1 MELKE
6 RVCVA
11 LLLLVSC
18 CCCCCCGSKKV
29 LTCDPRE
36 RSQILRC
43 DDGLILVDNVTVSHR
58 ESESCVDGVR
68 PEVLKPLLCS
78 PARVNTIVRELCN
91 GYPACVVSMDRCHAA
106 TPCRMRCL
114 WMETRFSCMANSDSY
129 TRHICQQSKTELY
142 CEGSQVI
149 KILRANYGRTD
160 ESVCSYSAPYSESPN
175 TACSGP
181 SALKVMRERCDGKKS
196 CSVRSS
202 NHVFA
207 NPCPGTRKYLE
218 YAYSCV
224 VLHQCVE
231 MDLKER
237 VCVAFL
243 LLLSSSSCRSN
254 TVLTCDLRENIQQLQ
269 CEEGLIVVDN
279 VTVSHRASESCVEGV
294 RPRFLKPPLCS
305 MTLVKALLQQT
316 CNGRSSCSVMMDLCT
331 AIGSC
336 DRRCVWMETQYTCV
350 SAVSQQVCQQRKAE
364 LHCGSKLIHMLMANY
379 GRSSEWVC
387 TYSAPYSQ
395 PADTACGNPE
405 ASLQLMKDRCDG
417 KHSCSLPASNHV
429 FSNPCPGTKKYLEY
443 SYTCV
448 HT

>member
-1 MELKE
+1 
-6 RVCVA
+6 
-11 LLLLVSC
+11 
-18 CCCCCCGSKKV
+18 
-29 LTCDPRE
+29 
-36 RSQILRC
+36 
-43 DDGLILVDNVTVSHR
+43 
-58 ESESCVDGVR
+58 
-68 PEVLKPLLCS
+68 
-78 PARVNTIVRELCN
+78 
-91 GYPACVVSMDRCHAA
+91 
-106 TPCRMRCL
+106 
-114 WMETRFSCMANSDSY
+114 MANSDSY

-224 VLHQCVE
+224 NC
-231 MDLKER
+231 
-237 VCVAFL
+237 VCVYY
-243 LLLSSSSCRSN
+243 
-254 TVLTCDLRENIQQLQ
+254 
-269 CEEGLIVVDN
+269 
-279 VTVSHRASESCVEGV
+279 CVHV
-294 RPRFLKPPLCS
+294 
-305 MTLVKALLQQT
+305 
-316 CNGRSSCSVMMDLCT
+316 
-331 AIGSC
+331 
-336 DRRCVWMETQYTCV
+336 CV
-350 SAVSQQVCQQRKAE
+350 S
-364 LHCGSKLIHMLMANY
+364 GSKLIHMLMANY